1 MNFYLVD
8 FENVKSEGLIGCETL
23 SESDSIVIFFTKNA
37 CKVDMSIIAN
47 HGKANLKMIEVPKG
61 KQSADSY
68 IEIYMGIIIG
78 SNNDKDF
85 SITIV
90 SGDKDFDSCIEFF
103 KTNYNYKLAR
113 IKQIKE
119 NKNSNSIKTKST
131 IKKEKSKD
139 DFEKEVYAYLTVD
152 CGLNKE
158 EVDSVIDAFKKY
170 YGSDILLNKI
180 HNALVIIDS
189 NYEEHYKNI
198 KKILSKAKKTKK

>member
-90 SGDKDFDSCIEFF
+90 SGDKDFRALSF
-103 KTNYNYKLAR
+103 L
-113 IKQIKE
+113 KQIIIISWLE
-119 NKNSNSIKTKST
+119 LN
-131 IKKEKSKD
+131 KSK
-139 DFEKEVYAYLTVD
+139 
-152 CGLNKE
+152 
-158 EVDSVIDAFKKY
+158 
-170 YGSDILLNKI
+170 KI
-180 HNALVIIDS
+180 KWLIVL
-189 NYEEHYKNI
+189 KQ
-198 KKILSKAKKTKK
+198 KTQ

>member
-8 FENVKSEGLIGCETL
+8 FENVKSEGLIGCESL

-47 HGKANLKMIEVPKG
+47 HGKASLKMIEVPKG

-78 SNNDKDF
+78 SNRDKDF

-119 NKNSNSIKTKST
+119 NKIVNSAKAKST

-139 DFEKEVYAYLTVD
+139 DFEKEVYTYLTVD

-158 EVDSVIDAFKKY
+158 KADNVIEVFRKY

-180 HNALVIIDS
+180 HNALVNVDS
-189 NYEEHYKNI
+189 NYEDHYKNI
-198 KKILSKAKKTKK
+198 KKLLSKTPKKKK

>member
-119 NKNSNSIKTKST
+119 NKNSNSVKTKST

-139 DFEKEVYAYLTVD
+139 DFEKEVYTYLTVD

-158 EVDSVIDAFKKY
+158 KVDSVIDAFKKY

-198 KKILSKAKKTKK
+198 KKILSKAPKKKK

>member
-78 SNNDKDF
+78 SNSDKDF

-119 NKNSNSIKTKST
+119 NKMVNSAKAKNT

-139 DFEKEVYAYLTVD
+139 DFEKEVYTYLTVD

-158 EVDSVIDAFKKY
+158 KADNVIEVFRKY

-180 HNALVIIDS
+180 HNALVNVDS
-189 NYEEHYKNI
+189 NYEDYYKNI
-198 KKILSKAKKTKK
+198 KKILSKAQKKKK

>member
-78 SNNDKDF
+78 SNSDKDF

-119 NKNSNSIKTKST
+119 NKMVNSAKAKNT

-139 DFEKEVYAYLTVD
+139 DFEKEVYTYLTVD

-158 EVDSVIDAFKKY
+158 KADNVIEVFRKY

-180 HNALVIIDS
+180 HNALVNVDS
-189 NYEEHYKNI
+189 NYEDYYKNI
-198 KKILSKAKKTKK
+198 KKILSKAPKKKK

>member
-1 MNFYLVD
+1 M
-8 FENVKSEGLIGCETL
+8 
-23 SESDSIVIFFTKNA
+23 
-37 CKVDMSIIAN
+37 
-47 HGKANLKMIEVPKG
+47 
-61 KQSADSY
+61 
-68 IEIYMGIIIG
+68 
-78 SNNDKDF
+78 
-85 SITIV
+85 
-90 SGDKDFDSCIEFF
+90 
-103 KTNYNYKLAR
+103 AR

-119 NKNSNSIKTKST
+119 NKNSNSVKTKST

-198 KKILSKAKKTKK
+198 KKILSKAPKKKK

>member
-78 SNNDKDF
+78 SNSDKDF

-119 NKNSNSIKTKST
+119 NKMVNSAKAKNT

-139 DFEKEVYAYLTVD
+139 DFEKEVYTYLTVD

-158 EVDSVIDAFKKY
+158 KADNVIEVFRKY

-180 HNALVIIDS
+180 HNALVNVDS
-189 NYEEHYKNI
+189 NYEDYYK
-198 KKILSKAKKTKK
+198 KY

>member
-1 MNFYLVD
+1 
-8 FENVKSEGLIGCETL
+8 
-23 SESDSIVIFFTKNA
+23 
-37 CKVDMSIIAN
+37 MSIIAN

-78 SNNDKDF
+78 SNSDKDF

-119 NKNSNSIKTKST
+119 NKMVNSAKAKNT

-139 DFEKEVYAYLTVD
+139 DFEKEVYTYLTVD

-158 EVDSVIDAFKKY
+158 KADNVIEVFRKY

-180 HNALVIIDS
+180 HNALVNVDS
-189 NYEEHYKNI
+189 NYEDYYKNI
-198 KKILSKAKKTKK
+198 KKILSKAPKKKK